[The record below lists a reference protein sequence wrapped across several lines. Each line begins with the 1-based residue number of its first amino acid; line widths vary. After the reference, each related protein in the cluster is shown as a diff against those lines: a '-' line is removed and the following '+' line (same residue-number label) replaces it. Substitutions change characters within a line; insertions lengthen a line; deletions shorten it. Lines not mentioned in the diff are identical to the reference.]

1 MDYLLIYL
9 RLLNLKNKTEQ
20 TEKALLGKH
29 GLTRNDTLVIS
40 ALGVSELTMTEL
52 VKLCCIDKSTVTK
65 IVKKLLEEGYIEKRS
80 DSVRNFL
87 LELTEHGK
95 ELNEQTL
102 QAFKNLINSAKEY
115 FSNEEIQSLNSLL
128 IKFLNISEDDIFK
141 GILDKVRCKGD

>member
-52 VKLCCIDKSTVTK
+52 VKLCCMDKSTVTK

-87 LELTEHGK
+87 LGLTEHGK

-141 GILDKVRCKGD
+141 GILYKVRCKGD